1 MRLGIGRGRERP
13 TGLGLVAGVID
24 VEGVLVEVLNLIMDL
39 GAMPTD
45 DLGDFAVAHGHCV
58 VELPSLRSPL
68 ERVGGENLAEEE
80 REARRMGFGED

>member
-1 MRLGIGRGRERP
+1 MRDFCSGAYRRGSALSP
-13 TGLGLVAGVID
+13 AS
-24 VEGVLVEVLNLIMDL
+24 EGVLVEVLNLIMDL

>member
-1 MRLGIGRGRERP
+1 
-13 TGLGLVAGVID
+13 VAR
-24 VEGVLVEVLNLIMDL
+24 
-39 GAMPTD
+39 
-45 DLGDFAVAHGHCV
+45 GHCV